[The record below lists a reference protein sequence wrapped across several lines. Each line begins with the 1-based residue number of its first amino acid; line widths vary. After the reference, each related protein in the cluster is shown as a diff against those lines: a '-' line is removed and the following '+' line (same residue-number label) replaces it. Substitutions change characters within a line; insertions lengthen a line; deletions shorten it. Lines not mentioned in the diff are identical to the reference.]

1 MDWGEEVHKGGMM
14 FRISSWKITQTFFPV
29 LSHLLPLP
37 KIKLS
42 IEKNSVIQTPKK
54 FTIKI
59 VLKKYPSP
67 PNLSFLQWKIT
78 YCTISSINNRL
89 QKANTWYL
97 MLSMTSA
104 QQHEVYNLF
113 EENCRTLLNWQ
124 AGQKKKGKKKKKE
137 LTTNGCFYRLNL
149 VEGTLP
155 PQYTLI
161 YLNSPHFS

>member
-1 MDWGEEVHKGGMM
+1 
-14 FRISSWKITQTFFPV
+14 
-29 LSHLLPLP
+29 
-37 KIKLS
+37 
-42 IEKNSVIQTPKK
+42 
-54 FTIKI
+54 
-59 VLKKYPSP
+59 
-67 PNLSFLQWKIT
+67 
-78 YCTISSINNRL
+78 
-89 QKANTWYL
+89 